1 MNQEQFLQELRQ
13 GLAGI
18 PAHDI
23 DDITADYQSYFDEA
37 EAAGRRVD
45 DVLAAH
51 GDPRRLARELRA
63 EMGFRQWED
72 RHSPG
77 SFWNA
82 ALALGGLAAID
93 IVILVPG
100 VIVLGAVILILFFVL
115 SLFGVIG
122 IGTLLDLISGSTD
135 PAEGSVAYL
144 VLRSIALLAASVGG
158 GIVIVLGLKRGM
170 SQLLRYGRHHY
181 RLLRPNQRNVVP
193 ATGPNADNDTDMEDI
208 ER

>member
-1 MNQEQFLQELRQ
+1 MNQEQFIRELRQ

-37 EAAGRRVD
+37 ESAGRSLD

-135 PAEGSVAYL
+135 PSEGSVAYL

-181 RLLRPNQRNVVP
+181 RLLRPGSLDAVP
-193 ATGPNADNDTDMEDI
+193 ATGQNAGVDKNTGGPEI
-208 ER
+208 

>member
-1 MNQEQFLQELRQ
+1 MNQEQFIRELRQ

-37 EAAGRRVD
+37 ESAGRSLD

-135 PAEGSVAYL
+135 PSEGSVAYL

-170 SQLLRYGRHHY
+170 SQLLRYARHHY
-181 RLLRPNQRNVVP
+181 RLLRPNQRDVVP
-193 ATGPNADNDTDMEDI
+193 ATGPNANNDTDMEDI

>member
-1 MNQEQFLQELRQ
+1 MNQEQFIRELRQ

-37 EAAGRRVD
+37 ESAGRSLD

-122 IGTLLDLISGSTD
+122 IGTLLELISGSTD
-135 PAEGSVAYL
+135 PSEGTVAYL

-181 RLLRPNQRNVVP
+181 RLLRPGSLDAVP
-193 ATGPNADNDTDMEDI
+193 ATGQNAGVDKNTGGPEI
-208 ER
+208 